1 MSRAALIIEG
11 EFSDLVQH
19 VVDYAEQHL
28 GDYDSPE
35 LSHEEQRARVKAVL
49 SGKPDPGAD
58 MLWNKDEAVVAEN
71 CWTLCI
77 DAAVELVGRENQ
89 ELAEVVARAACEKL
103 GYGRSAQAEAVRKL
117 QGRRKSSLGAALRA
131 LQYGSFASAVNDLKM
146 GDDDPKDIEQEL
158 IWRALNQ
165 GVDPSRRR
173 RRHR

>member
-58 MLWNKDEAVVAEN
+58 MLWNKDEAAAAEN

-77 DAAVELVGRENQ
+77 DAAEELIGRHNP
-89 ELAEVVARAACEKL
+89 ELAEVVARAACEYL
-103 GYGRSAQAEAVRKL
+103 GYERPGKATAVSRL
-117 QGRRKSSLGAALRA
+117 QGRRKSSLGAALKT
-131 LQYGSFASAVNDLKM
+131 LQYGSFAAAVNDLKM
-146 GDDDPKDIEQEL
+146 GDDEPKDIEQEL
-158 IWRALNQ
+158 IWKALTQ
-165 GVDPSRRR
+165 GVDPGKRK
-173 RRHR
+173 HR